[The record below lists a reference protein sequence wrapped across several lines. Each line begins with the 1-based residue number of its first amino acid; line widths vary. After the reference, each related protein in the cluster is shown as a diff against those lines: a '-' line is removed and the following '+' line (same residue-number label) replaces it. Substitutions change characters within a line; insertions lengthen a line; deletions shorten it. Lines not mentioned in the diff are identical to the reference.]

1 MALAGRCTAVSRGA
15 AVALELSARG
25 GLRAARVLI
34 AVVALAVLAS
44 GCGRLGQADEPGV
57 ATVAIVRAGD
67 RDTVRL
73 AGGGGGG
80 ASRLRLIGE
89 DTPETHRPG
98 RGVECGG
105 PQASA
110 SMAALLAGHRRGR
123 LVTDPSQDSRD
134 RYGCGLGYLEV
145 AGRDV
150 AETQIRRG
158 WAIVYVYHQ
167 RCFARYERYRAAQA
181 DAERHRRGVW
191 GLCGGDFHHLA
202 AVS

>member
-1 MALAGRCTAVSRGA
+1 VLRAALGVPREPSGV
-15 AVALELSARG
+15 
-25 GLRAARVLI
+25 LRAARVLL

-44 GCGRLGQADEPGV
+44 GCGQLGHGDANLHRAE
-57 ATVAIVRAGD
+57 TVTIVRAVDGD
-67 RDTVRL
+67 TIRL
-73 AGGGGGG
+73 AGSGD
-80 ASRLRLIGE
+80 ASRLRLIGQ
-89 DTPETHRPG
+89 DTPETHQPN

-123 LVTDPSQDSRD
+123 LVSDPGQDSRD
-134 RYGCGLGYLEV
+134 RYGRRLGYLEV

-158 WAIVYVYHQ
+158 WATVYVYEH
-167 RCFARYERYRAAQA
+167 RRFARYQRYRAAQA

-191 GLCGGDFHHLA
+191 GLCGGDFHRLA
-202 AVS
+202 DG